1 MSKWSGVGAR
11 YCSHRVTIHRNIE
24 RISKNFPFA
33 KLFPSRSAGA
43 SRALRAISAAAIAT
57 WALASVLPAQ
67 AQSPAGDSDDDTISV
82 PVALDAAD
90 DTQKDLPKVALT
102 SQIVFQVLAAEIA
115 FQRDQPAPAYQ
126 TYMALA
132 RETHDPRTAQRA
144 AEIALRS
151 ESPSDAL
158 AAARLWSQYAPE
170 DPRAGQLDASLL
182 ILSSKVDEAQPLLA
196 AQLAKIPQEN
206 RGDAILSLQL
216 LISRGPDRIGGLRA
230 LQALLQ
236 NDLQR
241 PEAQLALARQEI
253 NTDDQPAAR
262 KSLETALQIKPGYA
276 PAALLLGQLGSD
288 ERKEAVDSLDKAL
301 ESDPKSRDMRMALA
315 QLYLA
320 DNQLDAAQKQFDTM
334 RKQDPTDLTPLMA
347 LALIN
352 IQQKKYDKAK
362 SYLEQFADGAQ
373 KQPPP
378 STADAGQ
385 AYIYLAQI
393 SLEQKDEAGAAQWLG
408 KIPQTSAQYVP
419 GQITLAQLMAKQ
431 GNVDQ
436 ARQVLA
442 GLQGDDPREQALLI
456 RTDAGLLFDAKR
468 YPEAEARLADAS
480 KAFPDDP
487 DITYDYAMAAEK
499 NRHYTLMETQLRHL
513 MALQPGNPQAY
524 NALGYS
530 LADRDQRLD
539 EADKLIEKASA
550 LAPNDAF
557 IMDSLGWVKYR
568 MGDKQAA
575 ADLLKKAYGL
585 QPNAEIG
592 AHLGEVLWSLG
603 QQGDAKKAWRD
614 ARKVEPDND
623 TLVQTLKRFQ
633 VNNL

>member
-1 MSKWSGVGAR
+1 M
-11 YCSHRVTIHRNIE
+11 
-24 RISKNFPFA
+24 NFPFA